1 MLFAQRVIPSFAN
14 FVRVACITDVSGII
28 GELEKAG
35 KFKCANQQTDIAED
49 CLGTELN
56 GQSVGGILV
65 MKQQL
70 ERV

>member
-1 MLFAQRVIPSFAN
+1 M
-14 FVRVACITDVSGII
+14 DVSGII